1 MAWWYQLH
9 WTELI
14 HIHISTGVPGG
25 QLFCIDFEMSWKVQ
39 QKHLNPILRLIDAKY
54 QRKRAQV
61 RSWELLDYSLQWAC
75 AAFNQATS
83 STVFQQAGQE
93 ALPANV
99 HADSRVFKS

>member
-1 MAWWYQLH
+1 MAWWFQLH
-9 WTELI
+9 WIQLI